1 MESAYFT
8 RLEKLVFKKFIFGW
22 MYFFTKGFLWIGFV
36 IILKL

>member
-22 MYFFTKGFLWIGFV
+22 MYFLQKGFYGLV
-36 IILKL
+36 L

>member
-8 RLEKLVFKKFIFGW
+8 RLEKLVFKRLFLGGCIFLQ
-22 MYFFTKGFLWIGFV
+22 KGFYGFV